1 MQAHGGRTDET
12 NCGHVRPVSPGR
24 GHVPVSV
31 RVPVQPGVLRWACE
45 RGRIQPEY
53 LARRFPGFSAWESGT
68 EKPTL
73 KQLENFA
80 KASRTPIGFFF
91 LSEPPDERVPIPD
104 FRTVADKPV
113 GQPSAD
119 LLDTIYLCQQ
129 RQAWYRDNARMEG
142 EPPLD
147 FVGSVRRSDAIEAVA
162 DRIRATLRFNLE
174 ERSRLPSWTA
184 ALRLFIEQAN
194 NLGVL
199 VMVSGVVGSNNRRRL
214 DFREFRGFA
223 LVDDLAPLIFV
234 NGADSKS
241 AQMFTL
247 AHELA
252 HVWLGE
258 SALSDSEDR
267 VIPDHRTERFCN
279 QVAAEILA
287 PIRVVRDEHRQAA
300 PLQAEMSRLARRFKV
315 STLVVLRRL
324 HELGAL
330 TGRQYW
336 DAYDEEL
343 DRLRTL
349 AAGSGGNFYS
359 STGAR
364 VSKRFARAVLT
375 ATLEGRS
382 SYTDAFHLLGFR
394 KLATFNELSRRLGLT
409 S

>member
-1 MQAHGGRTDET
+1 M
-12 NCGHVRPVSPGR
+12 
-24 GHVPVSV
+24 SV
-31 RVPVQPGVLRWACE
+31 RVPVEPPVLRWACE
-45 RGRIQPEY
+45 RGRIEPES
-53 LARRFPGFSAWESGT
+53 LSRRFPAFRAWEDGT

-73 KQLENFA
+73 KQLEHFA
-80 KASRTPIGFFF
+80 RASRTPIGFFF
-91 LSEPPDERVPIPD
+91 LSEPPEERVPIPD
-104 FRTVADKPV
+104 FRTIADKPV
-113 GQPSAD
+113 GRPSAD

-129 RQAWYRDNARMEG
+129 RQAWYYDNARMEG
-142 EPPLD
+142 EPRLD
-147 FVGSVRRSDAIEAVA
+147 FIGSVSRSDGVEAVA
-162 DRIRATLRFNLE
+162 DRIRTALRFDLE
-174 ERSRLPSWTA
+174 ERRRLSSWTA

-214 DFREFRGFA
+214 DYREFRGFA

-267 VIPDHRTERFCN
+267 IVPDHGTERFCN

-287 PIRVVRDEHRQAA
+287 PIRVVRHEHRQAA

-330 TGRQYW
+330 TRQQYW
-336 DAYDEEL
+336 NAYDEEL

-349 AAGSGGNFYS
+349 AQDSGANFYAS
-359 STGAR
+359 AGAR

-375 ATLEGRS
+375 AILEGRS

-394 KLATFNELSRRLGLT
+394 KMATFSELSHRLGLT

>member
-1 MQAHGGRTDET
+1 M
-12 NCGHVRPVSPGR
+12 
-24 GHVPVSV
+24 
-31 RVPVQPGVLRWACE
+31 RVPVQPTVLRWACE
-45 RGRIQPEY
+45 RGRIEPEA
-53 LARRFPGFSAWESGT
+53 LAQRFPRFAEWETGT
-68 EKPTL
+68 AQPTL

-80 KASRTPIGFFF
+80 RASRTPIGFFF
-91 LSEPPDERVPIPD
+91 LSEPPEEGIPIPD
-104 FRTVADKPV
+104 FRTIADKPV
-113 GQPSAD
+113 GRPSAN

-142 EPPLD
+142 ESPLD
-147 FVGSVRRSDAIEAVA
+147 FVGSVSRSDAIETVA
-162 DRIRATLRFNLE
+162 DRIRTALRFDLE
-174 ERSRLPSWTA
+174 ERRRLSTWTA

-194 NLGVL
+194 DLGVL

-214 DFREFRGFA
+214 DYREFRGFA
-223 LVDDLAPLIFV
+223 LVDDFAPVIFV

-267 VIPDHRTERFCN
+267 LIPDHRTERFCN

-287 PIRVVRDEHRQAA
+287 PIRLVRDEYQQAA
-300 PLQAEMSRLARRFKV
+300 PLSAEIARLARRFKV
-315 STLVVLRRL
+315 STLVILRRL
-324 HELGAL
+324 HELAAL
-330 TGRQYW
+330 TRKQYW

-343 DRLRTL
+343 DRLRTVVQD
-349 AAGSGGNFYS
+349 SGGNFYA

-394 KLATFNELSRRLGLT
+394 KMATFNELSRRLGLT

>member
-1 MQAHGGRTDET
+1 MIRLGR
-12 NCGHVRPVSPGR
+12 VYPVTTR
-24 GHVPVSV
+24 VSV
-31 RVPVQPGVLRWACE
+31 RPQLLRWACE
-45 RGRIQPEY
+45 RGRIEPEA
-53 LARRFPGFSAWESGT
+53 LAQRFPRFHHWETGA

-73 KQLENFA
+73 KQLERFA
-80 KASRTPIGFFF
+80 KVARNPIGFFF
-91 LSEPPDERVPIPD
+91 LSELPEEHIPIPD
-104 FRTVADKPV
+104 FRTIADKPV
-113 GQPSAD
+113 GRPSAD

-142 EPPLD
+142 KPPLD
-147 FVGSVRRSDAIEAVA
+147 FVGSVSRSDAIEAVA
-162 DRIRATLRFNLE
+162 DRIRTALRFDLE
-174 ERSRLPSWTA
+174 ERSRLSSWTA

-267 VIPDHRTERFCN
+267 VIPEHRTERFCN
-279 QVAAEILA
+279 RVAAEILA
-287 PIRVVRDEHRQAA
+287 PIRECRNEHRQAA
-300 PLQAEMSRLARRFKV
+300 LLPAELSRLARHFKV

-330 TGRQYW
+330 TRQQYW

-343 DRLRTL
+343 DRLRTV
-349 AAGSGGNFYS
+349 AQDSGGNFYAG
-359 STGAR
+359 TGAR
-364 VSKRFARAVLT
+364 VSKRFARAVIA

-382 SYTDAFHLLGFR
+382 SYPDAFHLLGLR
-394 KLATFNELSRRLGLT
+394 KMATFDELSRRLGLA

>member
-1 MQAHGGRTDET
+1 MT
-12 NCGHVRPVSPGR
+12 
-24 GHVPVSV
+24 V
-31 RVPVQPGVLRWACE
+31 RVRVQADVLRWACE
-45 RGRIQPEY
+45 RGRIEPGT
-53 LARRFPGFSAWESGT
+53 LAQRFPRFAEWETGT
-68 EKPTL
+68 ARPTL
-73 KQLENFA
+73 KQLERFA
-80 KASRTPIGFFF
+80 KVARTPIGFFF
-91 LSEPPDERVPIPD
+91 LSEPPEEHIPIPD
-104 FRTVADKPV
+104 FRTIADKPV
-113 GQPSAD
+113 GRPSAN

-142 EPPLD
+142 EPPLG
-147 FVGSVRRSDAIEAVA
+147 FVGSVTRSDPIEAVA
-162 DRIRATLRFNLE
+162 DRIRAALRFDLE
-174 ERSRLPSWTA
+174 ERRQLSSWTA

-194 NLGVL
+194 DLGVL
-199 VMVSGVVGSNNRRRL
+199 VMVSGVVGSNSRRRL
-214 DFREFRGFA
+214 DYREFRGFA
-223 LVDDLAPLIFV
+223 LVDDLAPVIFV

-267 VIPDHRTERFCN
+267 LIPDHQTERFCN
-279 QVAAEILA
+279 RVAAEILA
-287 PIRVVRDEHRQAA
+287 PMRVIRDEYRKTASLAA
-300 PLQAEMSRLARRFKV
+300 EIARLARRFKV

-330 TGRQYW
+330 TRQQYW

-343 DRLRTL
+343 DRLRKVVQD
-349 AAGSGGNFYS
+349 SGGNFYA

-394 KLATFNELSRRLGLT
+394 KMATFNELSRRLGLT

>member
-1 MQAHGGRTDET
+1 MIRLGSAS
-12 NCGHVRPVSPGR
+12 PVTTR
-24 GHVPVSV
+24 VSV
-31 RVPVQPGVLRWACE
+31 RPQLLRWACE
-45 RGRIQPEY
+45 RGRIQPEA
-53 LARRFPGFSAWESGT
+53 LAQRFPRFAEWETG
-68 EKPTL
+68 ERQPTL
-73 KQLENFA
+73 RQLETFA
-80 KASRTPIGFFF
+80 RASRTPIGFFF
-91 LSEPPDERVPIPD
+91 LSEPPKERIPIPD
-104 FRTVADKPV
+104 FRTIADKPV
-113 GQPSAD
+113 GRPSAD

-129 RQAWYRDNARMEG
+129 RQAWYRENARVEG

-147 FVGSVRRSDAIEAVA
+147 FVGSVSRFDAIEAVA
-162 DRIRATLRFNLE
+162 DQIRTALRFELE
-174 ERSRLPSWTA
+174 ERRRLSSWAA
-184 ALRLFIEQAN
+184 ALRRFIDQAN
-194 NLGVL
+194 DLGVL

-214 DFREFRGFA
+214 DYREFRGFA
-223 LVDDLAPLIFV
+223 LVDDFAPVIFV

-267 VIPDHRTERFCN
+267 LVPDHRTERFCN

-287 PIRVVRDEHRQAA
+287 PLHVVRDEHRPVA
-300 PLQAEMSRLARRFKV
+300 PVQKEIVRLARRFKV
-315 STLVVLRRL
+315 STLVVLRRI

-330 TGRQYW
+330 TKQQYW
-336 DAYDEEL
+336 DTYNEEL
-343 DRLRTL
+343 DRLHTV
-349 AAGSGGNFYS
+349 AQDSGDNFYA

-364 VSKRFARAVLT
+364 IGKRFARAVLA

-394 KLATFNELSRRLGLT
+394 KMATFTKRSRRLGLT

>member
-1 MQAHGGRTDET
+1 MRAARE
-12 NCGHVRPVSPGR
+12 
-24 GHVPVSV
+24 HVPVSV
-31 RVPVQPGVLRWACE
+31 RVPVEPPVLRWACE
-45 RGRIQPEY
+45 RGRIEPES
-53 LARRFPGFSAWESGT
+53 LSRRFPAFRAWEDGT

-73 KQLENFA
+73 KQLEHFA
-80 KASRTPIGFFF
+80 RASRTPIGFFF
-91 LSEPPDERVPIPD
+91 LSEPPEERVPIPD
-104 FRTVADKPV
+104 FRTIADKPV
-113 GQPSAD
+113 GRPSAD

-129 RQAWYRDNARMEG
+129 RQAWYYDNARMEG
-142 EPPLD
+142 EPRLD
-147 FVGSVRRSDAIEAVA
+147 FIGSVSRSDGVEAVA
-162 DRIRATLRFNLE
+162 DRIRTALRFDLE
-174 ERSRLPSWTA
+174 ERRRLSSWTA

-214 DFREFRGFA
+214 DYREFRGFA

-267 VIPDHRTERFCN
+267 IVPDHGTERFCN

-287 PIRVVRDEHRQAA
+287 PIRVVRHEHRQAA

-330 TGRQYW
+330 ARQQYW

-343 DRLRTL
+343 NRLHTL
-349 AAGSGGNFYS
+349 AASSGGNFYN

-364 VSKRFARAVLT
+364 VSKRFARAVIA

-382 SYTDAFHLLGFR
+382 SYTDAFRLLGFR
-394 KLATFNELSRRLGLT
+394 KMATFNELSRRLGLT

>member
-1 MQAHGGRTDET
+1 MT
-12 NCGHVRPVSPGR
+12 
-24 GHVPVSV
+24 V
-31 RVPVQPGVLRWACE
+31 RVRVQADVLRWACE
-45 RGRIQPEY
+45 RGRIAPGT
-53 LARRFPGFSAWESGT
+53 LAQRFPRFAEWETGT
-68 EKPTL
+68 ARPTL
-73 KQLENFA
+73 KQLETFA
-80 KASRTPIGFFF
+80 RASRTPIGFFF
-91 LSEPPDERVPIPD
+91 LSEPPEERIPIPD
-104 FRTVADKPV
+104 FRTIADKPV

-142 EPPLD
+142 ETPLD
-147 FVGSVRRSDAIEAVA
+147 FVGSVSRSDPVEAVA
-162 DRIRATLRFNLE
+162 DRIRTALAFDLE
-174 ERSRLPSWTA
+174 ERRRLASWTA

-194 NLGVL
+194 DLGVL

-223 LVDDLAPLIFV
+223 LVDDLAPVIFV

-267 VIPDHRTERFCN
+267 VVPDHRTERFCN
-279 QVAAEILA
+279 RVAAEILA
-287 PIRVVRDEHRQAA
+287 PIQVVRDEHRPAI
-300 PLQAEMSRLARRFKV
+300 PLSTELSRLARRFKV

-330 TGRQYW
+330 TTQQYW
-336 DAYDEEL
+336 DAYDKEL
-343 DRLRTL
+343 DRLRNVIQN
-349 AAGSGGNFYS
+349 SGGNFYA
-359 STGAR
+359 STGSR

-394 KLATFNELSRRLGLT
+394 KMATFNELSRRLGLT